1 MSADY
6 TANKKLEKAKL
17 LFDEGL
23 VKEFKDLF
31 DVVPYSVMAKKLN
44 TNNVRF
50 KAKLD
55 EPSSLK
61 IGELQVIASIL
72 NIDPVALFALA
83 IKDKLVQIE
92 T

>member
-1 MSADY
+1 
-6 TANKKLEKAKL
+6 L

-72 NIDPVALFALA
+72 NIDPVALFTLA
-83 IKDKLVQIE
+83 IKNKLVKIE
-92 T
+92 K